1 MKKLELKN
9 IESVVQNNG
18 YDIEVELY
26 LNNKTIFR
34 QIWKEEVAEEIN
46 LTLDLGEGDSLH
58 YSEFTDGDWEYL
70 EIDEEDILIY
80 LNKNLEE
87 TEIIGYL

>member
-58 YSEFTDGDWEYL
+58 YSKFTDGDWEYL

>member
-26 LNNKTIFR
+26 VNNKTIFR
-34 QIWKEEVAEEIN
+34 QIWKEEVAEEID

-58 YSEFTDGDWEYL
+58 YSKFTDGDWESL
-70 EIDEEDILIY
+70 EIDEADILIY

>member
-1 MKKLELKN
+1 MNKLELKN